1 MLDFAADDHV
11 DVSVRQ
17 QLASMLL
24 DNAEMRK
31 QLNAYTEG
39 ILMQTLERVERRPEV
54 GPTREPPSASSS
66 PDENKGAARASNA
79 SRPQIEQKI

>member
-39 ILMQTLERVERRPEV
+39 ILMQTLERAEARSAALESRPA
-54 GPTREPPSASSS
+54 ASSS
-66 PDENKGAARASNA
+66 PDENRGAARASNA
-79 SRPQIEQKI
+79 SARPRLEQKI

>member
-54 GPTREPPSASSS
+54 GPTREPSASAS